1 MISDEGCGLP
11 AEVMSPPPGTVP
23 RVGVGIGGMRERA
36 RQFGGELQIASTSRG
51 TVVTVVLPAGESKRL
66 ATVA

>member
-1 MISDEGCGLP
+1 
-11 AEVMSPPPGTVP
+11 VP